1 MTMNLY
7 DKTSL
12 KCSKNVTNAYSTS
25 FSLGIKV
32 LARRFHHPIY
42 AIYGFVRYADEI
54 VDTFH
59 QHDKSALLKDFRK
72 ATYLAISEKISL
84 NPVLHSFQLVVNKYH
99 IDHSLIEAFF
109 ESMAMDL
116 EHISYDDLKYRKY
129 IYGSAEVIGL
139 MCLQVFCDGEN
150 QKFQELKEPARRL
163 GAAFQKVNFLRDMH
177 SDLTDLGRLYFPNV
191 DSRSFD
197 EKTKM
202 QIEIDIKS
210 DFQAALRGILQLPKG
225 AGIGVYLAF
234 IYYKKLFMMISKCS
248 VSQMMKKRIRVSNY
262 MKMWLMIVSFFKY
275 KISVSDSYSTEIVSR
290 VWQR

>member
-72 ATYLAISEKISL
+72 ATNLAITEKISL

-139 MCLQVFCDGEN
+139 MCLQVFCDGES

-275 KISVSDSYSTEIVSR
+275 KISVIDSYSTEIVSR